1 MKLSEILRGMMPALA
16 PANLPEP
23 RNLLKKI
30 KRVDETFSDVTPTQT
45 ERDHEVIA
53 LAFQRRITVGD
64 WANCTVEDM
73 AAAFR
78 AAFDKALQDRADLAP
93 LRNFLLRE
101 ARATRHGRILKA
113 MLDVHMDRYVQKS
126 EHTRTF
132 AKGLK
137 ARIDQLPVRSQ
148 ELLKVLPEA
157 LNPNGGATALGKRMA
172 EADNVAKV
180 FAGLPAIPS
189 GGLVDEAGAAFI
201 ATLSPRMADPATACR
216 VLNWFAP
223 EDGRGR
229 TVGAHLAIDA
239 LLLPWQQNEPT
250 DAWKRNLIDRLVAA
264 YGDPRITPG
273 GAWGQVHPD
282 AVETFIR
289 WKTGATLE
297 AFMDIVTRAEKKHMW
312 ADRMPFWRDLYH
324 EGYIQDACVALSA
337 DAQEIARNVAK
348 RSGEA
353 KLGRYGRQ
361 IAGGED
367 KIKSLLIMKIN
378 GKIVVEGSYNFQV
391 HVFPDNHPDPP
402 KLHDYEGR
410 RRGRY
415 DCKEIRDSLPARG
428 EEKKTHDRGGK
439 WKIWV
444 REKTGCLR

>member
-1 MKLSEILRGMMPALA
+1 MKLSERLRGIMPPLA
-16 PANLPEP
+16 PAHLPEP
-23 RNLLKKI
+23 RNLI
-30 KRVDETFSDVTPTQT
+30 KEIKPVDEVFSDITPTQT

-93 LRNFLLRE
+93 LRDFLLRE
-101 ARATRHGRILKA
+101 AGVTRHGRILKA

-148 ELLKVLPEA
+148 ELLKMLPEA
-157 LNPNGGATALGKRMA
+157 LDPNGGATALGKRMA
-172 EADNVAKV
+172 EADDVATV

-189 GGLVDEAGAAFI
+189 GGLVDEAGEAFI
-201 ATLSPRMADPATACR
+201 AKLAPRMADQATARR

-229 TVGAHLAIDA
+229 AVGAHLAIDA
-239 LLLPWQQNEPT
+239 LLSPWQQNEPADT
-250 DAWKRNLIDRLVAA
+250 WKRTLIDRLVAA
-264 YGDPRITPG
+264 YDDPRIMPG

-289 WKTGATLE
+289 WQTGATLS
-297 AFMDIVTRAEKKHMW
+297 AFMDIVSQAEDSHMW
-312 ADRMPFWRDLYH
+312 GDRRPFWEDLYEQGH
-324 EGYIQDACVALSA
+324 IQSAWVAFSKKA
-337 DAQEIARNVAK
+337 AAIATKKANESGDRSLRNF
-348 RSGEA
+348 
-353 KLGRYGRQ
+353 GRQ
-361 IAGGED
+361 IAGGGRVD
-367 KIKSLLIMKIN
+367 TSLLILKIN
-378 GKIVVEGSYNFQV
+378 GMTVVEGSHSYKV
-391 HVFPDNHPDPP
+391 HVFPRDHRKTP
-402 KLHDYEGR
+402 KLFQY
-410 RRGRY
+410 RY
-415 DCKEIRDSLPARG
+415 DCEEIRLSLIETHKRTHLG
-428 EEKKTHDRGGK
+428 EE
-439 WKIWV
+439 WKNFV
-444 REKTGCLR
+444 RRETGCLR